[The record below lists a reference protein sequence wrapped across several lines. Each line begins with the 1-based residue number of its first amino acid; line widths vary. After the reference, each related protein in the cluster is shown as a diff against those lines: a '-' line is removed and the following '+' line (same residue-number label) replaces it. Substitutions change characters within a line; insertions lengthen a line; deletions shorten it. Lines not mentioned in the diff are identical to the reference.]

1 MPDFMQETY
10 ELLPD
15 LKVII
20 LECKSDIWRKRLNL
34 LKPSGYYTYHLL

>member
-1 MPDFMQETY
+1 MRIVEQIMPDFMQETY

-20 LECKSDIWRKRLNL
+20 LECKSDI
-34 LKPSGYYTYHLL
+34 